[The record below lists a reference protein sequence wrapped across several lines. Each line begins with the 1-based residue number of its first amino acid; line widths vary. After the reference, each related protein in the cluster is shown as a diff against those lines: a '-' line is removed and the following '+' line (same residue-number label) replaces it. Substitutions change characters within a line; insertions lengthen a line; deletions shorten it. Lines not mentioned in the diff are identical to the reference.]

1 MFRILVI
8 ASFFALVSC
17 APAADKITNLPGAP
31 ASIPFAQ
38 YAGYLV
44 VNSTSNKS
52 IFYWL
57 VQSYNNPAKD
67 PVVLWTNGGPGCSGL
82 IGFWTEQGP
91 FRPQSDLTLNFTDYP
106 WNKVANMLFIEAPVG
121 VGLSY
126 SDDPKD
132 YNTGDNQTA
141 TDNYY
146 AILAFLDKFPEYVTN
161 SFYISSESYGGHYMP
176 TLAKTIV
183 DQNSMGRNKKINFK
197 GFAVGNPY
205 TDPVSNNYGA
215 MTTFGGHQL
224 ISKPLF
230 EAWQRDCPGNPD
242 LCELHEA
249 QIELLVRGLDPYAL
263 DYPVCNSKT
272 ALSRAERYRFLSQTL
287 PLHRRRVALA
297 APYDPCVDNYATK
310 YMNRPEVQAALH
322 AKPTT
327 WEECSSKIRYSELD
341 TLDPMEPI
349 YQYLFNGNYSLN
361 ILVFSGDDDSVCA
374 TSGSQAWIWDLRDDV
389 TSDWAQW
396 KYVDDYYGSQVAGY
410 FVKFHDFTFATVHS
424 AGHEVPTYKPQAALE
439 LFTKYL
445 SGEW

>member
-1 MFRILVI
+1 
-8 ASFFALVSC
+8 
-17 APAADKITNLPGAP
+17 
-31 ASIPFAQ
+31 
-38 YAGYLV
+38 
-44 VNSTSNKS
+44 
-52 IFYWL
+52 
-57 VQSYNNPAKD
+57 
-67 PVVLWTNGGPGCSGL
+67 
-82 IGFWTEQGP
+82 
-91 FRPQSDLTLNFTDYP
+91 
-106 WNKVANMLFIEAPVG
+106 
-121 VGLSY
+121 
-126 SDDPKD
+126 
-132 YNTGDNQTA
+132 
-141 TDNYY
+141 
-146 AILAFLDKFPEYVTN
+146 
-161 SFYISSESYGGHYMP
+161 
-176 TLAKTIV
+176 
-183 DQNSMGRNKKINFK
+183 MGRNKKINFK